1 MMRGTVLRGKTA
13 ETEDQKRRA
22 RGKYPSRDAEGGFL
36 LSSFSSA
43 IRLPLSMKSPG
54 EKRLG
59 YMARLDPGRTKA
71 VLAFSLLLCLAL
83 LTGCQ
88 LFHSE
93 PKPTSAPASSG
104 GATNLDQGGYALL
117 FDLLGDEKDVAKIR
131 FIKHPRPGITKLLK
145 EISRVSSEAHKQLG
159 LFGKADKSLNLT
171 DPRLPG
177 GETMTRKAISKTK
190 QKTLLSS
197 KGKELEIQ
205 LLLTQEE
212 AMNYGAH
219 LAKTL
224 ALADTHP
231 QRQLF
236 LQKLAEQLSQLEKQ
250 VVSVLSE
257 HYTFPEGE

>member
-1 MMRGTVLRGKTA
+1 MRGTVLQGKTA
-13 ETEDQKRRA
+13 ETPGQKRGYRV
-22 RGKYPSRDAEGGFL
+22 KDPSRNAEGGFL
-36 LSSFSSA
+36 LSSFSFTTG
-43 IRLPLSMKSPG
+43 LPLSMKSPG
-54 EKRLG
+54 EMRWG
-59 YMARLDPGRTKA
+59 GDRVRLDPNRAKA
-71 VLAFSLLLCLAL
+71 SVAISLLFSLAL

-93 PKPTSAPASSG
+93 PKPTSAPASAG
-104 GATNLDQGGYALL
+104 GTTNLDQGGYALL

-145 EISRVSSEAHKQLG
+145 EISRVSSEAHKQLE

-177 GETMTRKAISKTK
+177 GETMARKAISKTK
-190 QKTLLSS
+190 EKALLSS

-224 ALADTHP
+224 APGDTHP
-231 QRQLF
+231 QRQMF
-236 LQKLAEQLSQLEKQ
+236 LQQLAEQLSQLEKQ

>member
-13 ETEDQKRRA
+13 ETEDQKRRP

-43 IRLPLSMKSPG
+43 MRLPLTMKSPG
-54 EKRLG
+54 K
-59 YMARLDPGRTKA
+59 MGRSIVRFDQHQGKA
-71 VLAFSLLLCLAL
+71 AVVFSLIFYLAL

-145 EISRVSSEAHKQLG
+145 EISQVSSEAHKQME

-177 GETMTRKAISKTK
+177 GETMARKAISKTK

-224 ALADTHP
+224 VPGDTHP

-236 LQKLAEQLSQLEKQ
+236 LQQLAEQLSQLEKQ